1 MPKSKILIILSAL
14 VTESILR
21 TGYVVSKNWI
31 QLVNE
36 SVWGGQVEIIALS
49 RALKVK
55 IRVLQAEA
63 PNQLVFGDNGDE
75 ITIIFYRFKCSLGE
89 HYDSTV

>member
-1 MPKSKILIILSAL
+1 M
-14 VTESILR
+14 
-21 TGYVVSKNWI
+21 
-31 QLVNE
+31 
-36 SVWGGQVEIIALS
+36 EIIALS

-63 PNQLVFGDNGDE
+63 PDQLVFGDSSEE
-75 ITIIFYRFKCSLGE
+75 ITIIFYRYKCSLGE

>member
-1 MPKSKILIILSAL
+1 M
-14 VTESILR
+14 
-21 TGYVVSKNWI
+21 
-31 QLVNE
+31 
-36 SVWGGQVEIIALS
+36 EIIALS